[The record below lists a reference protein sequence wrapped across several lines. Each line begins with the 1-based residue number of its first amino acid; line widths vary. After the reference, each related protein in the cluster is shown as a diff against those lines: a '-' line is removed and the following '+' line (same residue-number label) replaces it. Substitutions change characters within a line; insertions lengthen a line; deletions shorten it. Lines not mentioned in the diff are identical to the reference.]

1 MDRKKEHLFW
11 ELLEIVNNI
20 DSENNLNI
28 DEIRVLLWAK
38 IWEIINKNHNTEEM
52 INILEILDFDTD
64 IVFTI
69 NENHNRIIY
78 TFSLNN
84 KWEEKLKVF
93 KELKILKEILEEE
106 INNKISF
113 DALNNVLKIYNNSQK
128 EDDKKVDYIYNIED
142 LEKIKEL
149 NISKKEVQKI
159 ERKEK
164 RKKKIKAT
172 LKGVLEFDIWI
183 LGEKDIE
190 AIIKTFDLE
199 EKFKNKTQDLKTNFE
214 YIEIIEKPKQLE
226 DIKLPDEEKIEDKWI
241 LDSVNKHKA
250 KVIWIV
256 LCGIFY
262 LYIWESKKVESN
274 YNPTKYV
281 DPMSVLSE
289 DEKKIVI
296 EKNFY
301 SKVTTR
307 IHTII
312 KTVSNVIQNN
322 KDITKDISWIDL
334 AKLKIELLEYQINEL
349 NSDLQKNNTSEL
361 SLSVKNDFKIVWRK
375 IEWTIILIINWEE
388 RNSFRLTIEY

>member
-172 LKGVLEFDIWI
+172 LKGILEFDIWI